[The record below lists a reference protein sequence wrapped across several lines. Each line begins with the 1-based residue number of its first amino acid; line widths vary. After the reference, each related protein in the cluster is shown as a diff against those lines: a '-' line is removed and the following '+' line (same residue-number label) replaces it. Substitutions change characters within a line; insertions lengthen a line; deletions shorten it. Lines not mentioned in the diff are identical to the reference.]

1 MSAQRYVARATNVAA
16 RMIDGEMMIMSGA
29 DSSLYSLNE
38 TASILWQAADG
49 VTPLAQI
56 VERHICAGYAVDPA
70 TALRDAEELSE
81 DLARRGIL
89 RISDAPLPDP
99 GPPARGI
106 AVSSLM
112 REMGAKALKLG
123 IPLSVQLDLTYRCN
137 ERCVHCY
144 LDHDD
149 HGEMTTAEIKDL
161 LDQLAAAGV
170 FFLILSGGEIF
181 LRKDLFEIVEYARK
195 LLFAVKLKTN
205 AVMIRDAKAKRI
217 AALGVESVQIS
228 VYSHRA
234 RGPRRD
240 HQGAAGPSGAPSRA
254 RTLLKSNGVRVSF
267 ANVLMK
273 HNAGDYP
280 QVQALAAGLG
290 VGYNVDPTITPMMD
304 GDRSILDLN
313 ITPGELEQVFHEST
327 LVGNAEEFCA
337 PPAGPLAEA
346 DALDTLPC
354 SAGHTACYI
363 SPYGDV
369 FPCVQFPLPSG
380 NVRKTRFLDIW
391 QDSPQLKEVRA
402 ITMADLQGCS
412 SCAHGSS
419 CSRCPGLAHMEGN
432 MRGPS
437 IQDCEKSFARTGVP
451 SKHLLRKQAAEI
463 RPEPATR
470 ALSPAP
476 LSGSHPVI
484 WMSAQR

>member
-1 MSAQRYVARATNVAA
+1 MN
-16 RMIDGEMMIMSGA
+16 
-29 DSSLYSLNE
+29 
-38 TASILWQAADG
+38 
-49 VTPLAQI
+49 
-56 VERHICAGYAVDPA
+56 
-70 TALRDAEELSE
+70 
-81 DLARRGIL
+81 
-89 RISDAPLPDP
+89 
-99 GPPARGI
+99 
-106 AVSSLM
+106 SLM

-123 IPLSVQLDLTYRCN
+123 IPLGVQLDLTYRCN

-195 LLFAVKLKTN
+195 LMFSVKLKTN
-205 AVMIRDAKAKRI
+205 AVMIRKARAKRI

-228 VYSHRA
+228 VYSHHA
-234 RGPRRD
+234 EVHDAITKLPGSFRRTIE
-240 HQGAAGPSGAPSRA
+240 GAS
-254 RTLLKSNGVRVSF
+254 LLKANGVRVSF

-280 QVQALAAGLG
+280 EVQALAAELG
-290 VGYNVDPTITPMMD
+290 VGYNVDATITPMMD

-313 ITPGELEQVFHEST
+313 IAPEVLEQVFHNST

-337 PPAGPLAEA
+337 PPSGPLAEK

-380 NVRKTRFLDIW
+380 NVRKTKFLDIW
-391 QDSPQLKEVRA
+391 QHSPQLKEVRA

-412 SCAHGSS
+412 SCAHGGS
-419 CSRCPGLAHMEGN
+419 CSRCPGLAYLEGN

-437 IQDCEKSFARTGVP
+437 TQDCEKSLARTGVP
-451 SKHLLRKQAAEI
+451 SPNLLRKTSVVAAPI
-463 RPEPATR
+463 PNA
-470 ALSPAP
+470 AGFAP
-476 LSGSHPVI
+476 TYPRDSYPVT
-484 WMSAQR
+484 WMARQ